1 MARGPQ
7 GWLLCDCLSLFLL
20 LLPQDLQ
27 KTAASPDIC
36 LCISWEKE
44 GKKKGQTSPLISLAY
59 TVTLPK
65 GFSGCGNLLSLCM
78 EQARGTEDRP

>member
-1 MARGPQ
+1 MAQGPR
-7 GWLLCDCLSLFLL
+7 LLCDCLSLFLL

-27 KTAASPDIC
+27 RMAASPDIC

-78 EQARGTEDRP
+78 ERTRGTEDHP